1 MSKYNVLSLGNNENG
16 EVCNNTDELWLMILK
31 LYKKEED
38 FKKFMDWFL
47 VDFNTKNNS
56 EITIIDIVDFQVWK
70 NKSLEKAKS
79 VNRFINEVLVNFSI
93 TSPLIWDSF
102 IWIEWTIKWTKRKLG
117 ILFSDE
123 IKVENILNI
132 VKTIK
137 DFIDWLRTNVDSILD
152 NHKNEILKQTFE
164 ELSFLDWYD
173 FEKSFNNREIRE
185 ILFKLY
191 NSITSEDVFGK
202 AFSKKELIK
211 ISNKLSELLNIDNS
225 IIEWFLIDW
234 KTKNELGLIIK
245 WLISEFNWG
254 IKNIKELELEIV
266 APEIVEKQ
274 VETLQLEYKPEW
286 PKNTWNSQFDE
297 LLQRYVLTSETVDPE
312 IVEKQE
318 DNVISTLQENDKI
331 KQLFIKS
338 SIIKKLDSYDNNE
351 QRVFVIDLYC
361 LLTWEDIKIEN
372 LDSKIIKEINIFF
385 KKYLKTTKNDIDK
398 LLNHNKFKIC
408 KGYIKR
414 LAMILSQN
422 ETKTEPIVDI
432 QEEKP
437 EVEPIV
443 EVQEE
448 KPEVEPTFE
457 VQEDVP
463 LINNLEKVETSTEVP
478 DIIVP
483 NPVIKLSS
491 DINNEIT
498 KSPLY
503 KQRFDLINNLDIE
516 KQIELLNYLIQV
528 VNRILIN
535 SENLPS
541 ENIDILIRLFAEY
554 TSFEEKEIRDNL
566 EKVFK
571 GEVKL
576 SNNILRLVS
585 EVLVINN
592 SKIEIRHI
600 LKSKINRAIV
610 VPNSEKDK
618 KNTLKWKVIIPDKND
633 VEWNSKKSKLN
644 IKDFIPLLQKEINK
658 RVRAK
663 NPNIRDEELKNYE
676 VFVGQFLSMFSF
688 DNNERFIN
696 TNFFSRFF
704 KSHNKR
710 AIPKRIKNVLTIMNE
725 SELTDFLWKC
735 IDDNNKKINIKVEDL
750 RN

>member
-1 MSKYNVLSLGNNENG
+1 
-16 EVCNNTDELWLMILK
+16 
-31 LYKKEED
+31 
-38 FKKFMDWFL
+38 
-47 VDFNTKNNS
+47 
-56 EITIIDIVDFQVWK
+56 
-70 NKSLEKAKS
+70 
-79 VNRFINEVLVNFSI
+79 
-93 TSPLIWDSF
+93 
-102 IWIEWTIKWTKRKLG
+102 
-117 ILFSDE
+117 
-123 IKVENILNI
+123 
-132 VKTIK
+132 
-137 DFIDWLRTNVDSILD
+137 
-152 NHKNEILKQTFE
+152 
-164 ELSFLDWYD
+164 
-173 FEKSFNNREIRE
+173 
-185 ILFKLY
+185 
-191 NSITSEDVFGK
+191 
-202 AFSKKELIK
+202 
-211 ISNKLSELLNIDNS
+211 
-225 IIEWFLIDW
+225 
-234 KTKNELGLIIK
+234 
-245 WLISEFNWG
+245 
-254 IKNIKELELEIV
+254 
-266 APEIVEKQ
+266 
-274 VETLQLEYKPEW
+274 
-286 PKNTWNSQFDE
+286 
-297 LLQRYVLTSETVDPE
+297 
-312 IVEKQE
+312 
-318 DNVISTLQENDKI
+318 
-331 KQLFIKS
+331 
-338 SIIKKLDSYDNNE
+338 
-351 QRVFVIDLYC
+351 
-361 LLTWEDIKIEN
+361 
-372 LDSKIIKEINIFF
+372 
-385 KKYLKTTKNDIDK
+385 
-398 LLNHNKFKIC
+398 
-408 KGYIKR
+408 
-414 LAMILSQN
+414 MILSQN

-618 KNTLKWKVIIPDKND
+618 KNTLK
-633 VEWNSKKSKLN
+633 
-644 IKDFIPLLQKEINK
+644 
-658 RVRAK
+658 
-663 NPNIRDEELKNYE
+663 
-676 VFVGQFLSMFSF
+676 
-688 DNNERFIN
+688 
-696 TNFFSRFF
+696 
-704 KSHNKR
+704 
-710 AIPKRIKNVLTIMNE
+710 
-725 SELTDFLWKC
+725 
-735 IDDNNKKINIKVEDL
+735 
-750 RN
+750 